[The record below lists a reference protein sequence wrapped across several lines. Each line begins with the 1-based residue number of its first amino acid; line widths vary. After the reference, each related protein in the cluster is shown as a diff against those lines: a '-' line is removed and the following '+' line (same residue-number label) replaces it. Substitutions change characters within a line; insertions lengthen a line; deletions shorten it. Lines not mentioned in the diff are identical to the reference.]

1 MNSNL
6 KGLTAVISG
15 ASAGIG
21 QNIAVA
27 LSREGCRVALLARRE
42 NLLQDIKKECSDA
55 GAEEVIAIRC
65 DVSSDE
71 EVHAAVAQVKS
82 KFGQVNILVNNAG
95 VGGGGN
101 MLTSKWEDID
111 RALMINLRGLMLV
124 THSFLPLMKDTGRG
138 HIINIGSVAGKQTM
152 GGASDYCA
160 SKHGVVGFSKS
171 LFEDVRELNIKVNV
185 VNPGYIRTPMTE
197 STKNVDPEKF
207 IQPDDIAETILF
219 LCKFPKTGCPVELE
233 IRPQFSPYVKS

>member
-1 MNSNL
+1 MNSSL
-6 KGLTAVISG
+6 KGLTAVITG

-21 QNIAVA
+21 QSIAVA

-42 NLLQDIKKECSDA
+42 DLLQDIKKECSDA
-55 GAEEVIAIRC
+55 GAEEVLAIRC

-71 EVHAAVAQVKS
+71 EVHAAVAEVNT

-101 MLTSKWEDID
+101 ILTSNWEDID
-111 RALMINLRGLMLV
+111 RIIMVNLRGLMLV

-138 HIINIGSVAGKQTM
+138 HIINIGSIAGKLPM
-152 GGASDYCA
+152 GLTTSYCA
-160 SKHGVVGFSKS
+160 SKHGVIGFSKS

-185 VNPGYIRTPMTE
+185 VNPGYVRTSMADIVPNT
-197 STKNVDPEKF
+197 SPEKF
-207 IQPDDIAETILF
+207 IQTSDIAETILF
-219 LCKFPKTGCPVELE
+219 LCKFPTTGCPVEID
-233 IRPQFSPYVKS
+233 IRPQFSPYVQS